1 MNVESRPEPTVIP
14 YILVQGAAQAIDF
27 YRSVFGA
34 TETGA
39 RFTDPA
45 GKVGHA
51 EIMIGNSKIMLA
63 DEQPPEYR
71 FAPIMFHLRVENVE
85 CGRRRRAGHG
95 RRRNALPRR
104 RRSGVRRSLRRP
116 TGPLWTQLDGE
127 PAGRRGFRC
136 RAATARRRVVRDH
149 IIATCC
155 TRSTSV
161 RAVDKT

>member
-71 FAPIMFHLRVENVE
+71 FAPIMFHLRVENVDAVVA
-85 CGRRRRAGHG
+85 RATAAGATLSRAVADQAYG
-95 RRRNALPRR
+95 D
-104 RRSGVRRSLRRP
+104 RSGVL
-116 TGPLWTQLDGE
+116 LDPFGHSWMVSQRVE
-127 PAGRRGFRC
+127 EVSPAELQ
-136 RAATARRRVVRDH
+136 RRVGESYA
-149 IIATCC
+149 IT
-155 TRSTSV
+155 
-161 RAVDKT
+161 